1 LIDYGGHL
9 DATVSRLAA
18 DMITAVFI
26 FGTPIILHVSG
37 DTGYLAMPLLA
48 GTAFTLAA
56 ICDIKES
63 NTILLVENTHRS

>member
-1 LIDYGGHL
+1 M
-9 DATVSRLAA
+9 DATVSRFAMG
-18 DMITAVFI
+18 MITAAII

-37 DTGYLAMPLLA
+37 DTAYLAMSLLA
-48 GTAFTLAA
+48 GTAFILAA